1 MRKNNQTNTLIKCS
15 VIAGDFVVLNAV
27 LAAFL
32 AWHPRVGGW
41 RLEQIRLFILICNIA
56 MAVSQWHNH
65 TIIHKRVVSGGEVL
79 QRTVF
84 LTMTQAVLAYLLMK
98 WVDLRIPVGWVLLEQ
113 GTVCFILILIL
124 RLTERTAIKW
134 YRQRGGNSRTI
145 TFVGSDPGMLSV
157 YHLLIND
164 PTTGYKI
171 IGYYADKKIKDN
183 SESADENYKQHP
195 KLEWLGTTQF
205 LIDHLEQS
213 DQLKMGDD
221 LYVCLPIKETDFIQR
236 LSLFCDQHMIKFYYI
251 PISAE
256 SLQLHL
262 QRESFSDVEVYTT
275 HKSLL
280 QYPQNRIVKRL
291 FDIVASALMLALVGL
306 FMPFIALIIKRQ
318 SPGPLFFR
326 QLRTGLDGKPFMI
339 YKFRSMHIN
348 KEADSRQATEND
360 ARKFPFGNFLRKTS
374 IDELPQLWNVLKGDM
389 SIVGPRPH
397 MLTHTKKY
405 SQLIDKYLVRHIVK
419 PGMTGWSQV
428 TGFRGETKELWQM
441 EERVRRDIWY
451 IEHWDIWLDLRIIK
465 LTAVMLFHHDRNAY

>member
-1 MRKNNQTNTLIKCS
+1 
-15 VIAGDFVVLNAV
+15 
-27 LAAFL
+27 
-32 AWHPRVGGW
+32 
-41 RLEQIRLFILICNIA
+41 
-56 MAVSQWHNH
+56 
-65 TIIHKRVVSGGEVL
+65 
-79 QRTVF
+79 
-84 LTMTQAVLAYLLMK
+84 MTQAVLAYLLMK

-171 IGYYADKKIKDN
+171 IGYYADKRIKDN

-205 LIDHLEQS
+205 LIDHLEQP

-397 MLTHTKKY
+397 ML
-405 SQLIDKYLVRHIVK
+405 IDKYPVRHIVK
-419 PGMTGWSQV
+419 PGITGWSQV

-451 IEHWDIWLDLRIIK
+451 IEHWNIWLDLRIIRRTF
-465 LTAVMLFHHDRNAY
+465 LALFKHDKNAY